1 MNKADLMISIT
12 NNIKTVELYLPNTFG
27 LIFPKIQEQINKAII
42 TENLE
47 ELKEFHVILQNS
59 ARILKETYGEKK

>member
-1 MNKADLMISIT
+1 
-12 NNIKTVELYLPNTFG
+12 VELYLPNTFG